1 MKRLKQIFTYIQGDR
16 DSLILEHRIF
26 NIASFLG
33 GVLLLFIALS
43 NAFVLS
49 NALAISIPLIVALGY
64 LILFY
69 FSRFEQKFLAAAM
82 ACVPLTYCSMGF
94 MWLING
100 GQSGSIIHGLQISFL
115 FFFAVLPKKLYL
127 PFTLSHV
134 LCVASCYITEYYH
147 PDWIVQ
153 YTSKEG
159 QLIDQIITLIL
170 SITCVYTIMM
180 TIKRMYED
188 KTNEVQ
194 KQKEDLQELNNLK
207 DKMLSIISHDV
218 RGPLGQL
225 KSVLSLVIDGYISK
239 EKSEHLLKEIHKH
252 VQETENLL
260 DTLVTWASIQL
271 QEGDMQMKEEL
282 IALKPII
289 ENESKLFS
297 SQMQQKNLIFSCIV
311 PNQLYVTSDANILAL
326 VIRNLLSNA
335 IKFSHL
341 GGKIEIST
349 IEQEKYIVLSVK
361 DTGVGITPERLNEIL
376 ELGKNSSTRGTNNEK
391 GSGLGLRLCKEF
403 IEKSG
408 GKLHIESEVGK
419 GSTFLVSIP
428 IRS

>member
-1 MKRLKQIFTYIQGDR
+1 MKRLKQIFTYIQGDK

-33 GVLLLFIALS
+33 GILLLFMAFS

-49 NALAISIPLIVALGY
+49 DTLAIIIPLIVAVGFL
-64 LILFY
+64 LLFY
-69 FSRFEQKFLAAAM
+69 LSRFQQKFIVAALL
-82 ACVPLTYCSMGF
+82 CVPLTYCSSGF

-115 FFFAVLPKKLYL
+115 FFFAILPKKLYL
-127 PFTLSHV
+127 PFTLFHV
-134 LCVASCYITEYYH
+134 ICVATCYITEYYH

-159 QLIDQIITLIL
+159 QLIDQIITLTL
-170 SITCVYTIMM
+170 SIACVHTIMM
-180 TIKRMYED
+180 TIKRMYEE
-188 KTNEVQ
+188 KTIEVE
-194 KQKEDLQELNNLK
+194 KQKDDLQELNGLK

-225 KSVLSLVIDGYISK
+225 KSVLSLVTDGHISK
-239 EKSEHLLKEIHKH
+239 EKSDYLLKEIHKN

-271 QEGDMQMKEEL
+271 QERDVPIKQDL
-282 IALKPII
+282 IALKPIV
-289 ENESKLFS
+289 EEESKLFS
-297 SQMQQKNLIFSCIV
+297 SQMQQKNLVFSCTI
-311 PNQLYVTSDANILAL
+311 PPQLQVTSDANILAL

-335 IKFSHL
+335 IKFSRL
-341 GGKIEIST
+341 EGLIEVSA
-349 IEQEKYIVLSVK
+349 IEQDQYIVLSVK
-361 DTGVGITPERLNEIL
+361 DTGVGITPERLKEIL

-419 GSTFLVSIP
+419 GSAFFVSIP